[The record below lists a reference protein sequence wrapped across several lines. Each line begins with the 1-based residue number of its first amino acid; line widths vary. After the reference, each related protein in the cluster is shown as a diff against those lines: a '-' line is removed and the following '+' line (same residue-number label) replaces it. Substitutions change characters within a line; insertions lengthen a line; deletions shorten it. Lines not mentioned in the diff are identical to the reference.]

1 MDPSALDQLLQS
13 KMHRELE
20 IRRPFEPI
28 LRQSERKST
37 QLQVLPR
44 RTKGIRYEVADV
56 PTVKEFKEY
65 FQLHRAFLETCPDT
79 KATRTQMKSAIQSY
93 LTSSRGEKTMIQIHC
108 IVKQL
113 LQVMSDTSKDRRE
126 IGKAYQSTN
135 GHQDNFNIPFLSPQL
150 HTLFSPIRRLA
161 SSRLRDIYSLGFVNQ
176 LKDCFV
182 LKYPSTIKEGLYSSV
197 HETVVSY
204 QLNSLRSKTNGFQY
218 GFGGFFCSM
227 KERLC
232 DSKYPATF
240 MGMYEYVPGKT
251 LESSLETLNRTEFL
265 HLLLRIGNVL
275 LIGSRDTKFRH
286 NRLMSRNIILCEG
299 PEKKMT
305 VGTYR
310 FSSTLHPVFTD
321 FSHSVVYHEKQSKWI
336 TPTFATEYPIDNAEI
351 EAPMWDVYVLLHSLM
366 MRCYLCKLSSHLTLV
381 SQLLRW
387 LQSQM
392 KSVFLL
398 EDLVKVQQFPY
409 AEIQEFPDVSRRK
422 DVVEEMAV
430 VKVEDWMKYMAS
442 LISN

>member
-79 KATRTQMKSAIQSY
+79 TATRTQMKSAIQSY

-113 LQVMSDTSKDRRE
+113 LQVMSDTSKDRSE
-126 IGKAYQSTN
+126 IG
-135 GHQDNFNIPFLSPQL
+135 FNIPFLSPQL

-161 SSRLRDIYSLGFVNQ
+161 SSRLRDIDSLGFDNQ

-204 QLNSLRSKTNGFQY
+204 QLNALRSKTNGFQY

-232 DSKYPATF
+232 DTKYPATF
-240 MGMYEYVPGKT
+240 LGMYEYVTGKT
-251 LESSLETLNRTEFL
+251 LESSLDTLNRTEFL
-265 HLLLRIGNVL
+265 HLLLRVGNVL

-336 TPTFATEYPIDNAEI
+336 TPTFATEYPIDNAEV

-366 MRCYLCKLSSHLTLV
+366 MRCYMYKLSSHLTLV

-430 VKVEDWMKYMAS
+430 VKVEDWMKYMVS
-442 LISN
+442 LIDGSTRDKVSSLLS

>member
-65 FQLHRAFLETCPDT
+65 FQLHREFLETCPDT

-113 LQVMSDTSKDRRE
+113 LQVISDTSKDR
-126 IGKAYQSTN
+126 
-135 GHQDNFNIPFLSPQL
+135 QDNFNIPFLSPQL

-161 SSRLRDIYSLGFVNQ
+161 SSRLRDIYSLGFDNQ

-204 QLNSLRSKTNGFQY
+204 QLNALRSKTNGFQY

-240 MGMYEYVPGKT
+240 LGMYEYVTGKT
-251 LESSLETLNRTEFL
+251 LESSLDTLNRTEFL
-265 HLLLRIGNVL
+265 HLLLRVGNVL

-299 PEKKMT
+299 AEKKMT

-336 TPTFATEYPIDNAEI
+336 TPTFATEYPIDNAEV

-366 MRCYLCKLSSHLTLV
+366 TRCYLCKLSSHLTLV

-398 EDLVKVQQFPY
+398 EDLVKIQQFPY
-409 AEIQEFPDVSRRK
+409 TEIQEFPEVSSRK
-422 DVVEEMAV
+422 DVVEEMSV
-430 VKVEDWMKYMAS
+430 IKVEDWMKYMVS